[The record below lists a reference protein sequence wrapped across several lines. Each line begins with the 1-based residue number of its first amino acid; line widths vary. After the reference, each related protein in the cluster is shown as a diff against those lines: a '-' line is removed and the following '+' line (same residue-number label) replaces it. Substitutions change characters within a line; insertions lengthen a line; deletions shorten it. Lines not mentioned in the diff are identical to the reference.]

1 MLERWQLASRRK
13 RLPHIFTK
21 SCYLMSDPMSPP
33 SLYVLLQILRKSAFA
48 YLKIDF
54 ACFLSQMLV
63 SLLVNVVSRASFL
76 SIVLLQIF
84 NRFLLA
90 FKK

>member
-1 MLERWQLASRRK
+1 MLEWWQLPSRRK

-21 SCYLMSDPMSPP
+21 SCYLMSPP
-33 SLYVLLQILRKSAFA
+33 SMSVLLQILRKSAFA
-48 YLKIDF
+48 YLKIEF
-54 ACFLSQMLV
+54 AYFLSQMLV
-63 SLLVNVVSRASFL
+63 SLLVNVVSFASFF
-76 SIVLLQIF
+76 SIVFLQIF